1 MWVILPGWA
10 CPPTDYEELIA
21 DEPYVVLDQWET
33 PLTEPLDIIR
43 REVARL
49 IAEEHDAPE
58 MPTKVKLFGHS
69 FGGLIA
75 VEWAWKHPEEVE
87 QLVLADPSEPEPI
100 GDRLPPL
107 RMTKLMVKGT
117 AVAGP
122 WLYRV
127 SRKLFGT
134 RQDQWGVRER
144 FAGRKNA
151 QFLVD
156 EFFAVERK
164 QHYLA
169 REPLRINPE
178 MPIAYLVSAGSA
190 WQRYLSPGQRKFLS
204 FQRIFAGMLGVE
216 PVMLRGH
223 NHLFP
228 INHPELV
235 RKYV

>member
-156 EFFAVERK
+156 EFSLWNASSTILHVSRCGSI
-164 QHYLA
+164 
-169 REPLRINPE
+169 RRCPLRT
-178 MPIAYLVSAGSA
+178 
-190 WQRYLSPGQRKFLS
+190 WC
-204 FQRIFAGMLGVE
+204 
-216 PVMLRGH
+216 LRGQH
-223 NHLFP
+223 GSGTCRPVSGSF
-228 INHPELV
+228 
-235 RKYV
+235 